1 MNNNTLPTQYN
12 YPPTY
17 ITPTVAA
24 IGIITLGL
32 CACTCIV
39 ANVKYGL
46 NTELTYKDF
55 SLKSQ
60 KCQPETT
67 VPCVVETV

>member
-32 CACTCIV
+32 CVCTCIIV
-39 ANVKYGL
+39 NAKYGL